1 MLTLTSAQAAA
12 ALAERSAERDLIQ
25 VNLLDLENSFGK
37 RLLAGAQLT
46 GVTKQHWESAAADLT
61 SIWDVFTAYSGAVQ
75 RAAQILDGSR
85 RLNGALLVTMTELL
99 AADSVV
105 LTGQDVPLARRRL
118 TASAQPEE
126 RITLDV
132 AVQRMTELFTRVAET
147 VSAAETV
154 WNDVTGRLDQV
165 ATVLTTALE
174 RAADLG
180 DESLGAQLDGVNA
193 ELRVM
198 RDQLSSDPLVFWRD
212 GRVDGEGAGQLLQRT
227 RAAAMH
233 TTALRRLR
241 DDADRRIREVAGL
254 VAAAQSSERAARQQY
269 ELAGQKI
276 AASQLPAA
284 PAAAADLNQRLAE
297 LDALRAD
304 GRLRQLATEIA
315 VIEKEATAA
324 AARWQELDAS
334 ARALLDRRAELRGLL
349 DAYQAK
355 ARQLGATEQPR
366 LTRSFQIARELL
378 WSAPCDLAASAE
390 AVLEFQNAVL
400 AVQRGAR

>member
-1 MLTLTSAQAAA
+1 VLTLTSAQAAA

-46 GVTKQHWESAAADLT
+46 GVTKQHWDSAAADLT
-61 SIWDVFTAYSGAVQ
+61 SIWDVFTAYSGVVQ
-75 RAAQILDGSR
+75 RAAEILDGPR

-105 LTGQDVPLARRRL
+105 LTGQDVPLAQRRL

-126 RITLDV
+126 RITLHV

-198 RDQLSSDPLVFWRD
+198 RDQLSSDPLALWRD
-212 GRVDGEGAGQLLQRT
+212 GRVDGEEVDRLLQRT
-227 RAAAMH
+227 HAAATQ
-233 TTALRRLR
+233 TTELRRLR

-254 VAAAQSSERAARQQY
+254 VTTAQSSERAARQQY
-269 ELAGQKI
+269 ELAAQKI

-284 PAAAADLNQRLAE
+284 PAAAPDLNHRLAG

-304 GRLRQLATEIA
+304 GRLQQLATEIA
-315 VIEKEATAA
+315 VIEKDATAA

-334 ARALLDRRAELRGLL
+334 AGALLDRRAELRGLL

-355 ARQLGATEQPR
+355 ARQLGATEHPQ
-366 LTRSFQIARELL
+366 LARSFHIARELL
-378 WSAPCDLAASAE
+378 WSAPCDLAASAD
-390 AVLEFQNAVL
+390 AVLKFQNAVL